1 MKKQL
6 LINQVLA
13 VLILICLVSI
23 LSFHI
28 HRFLP
33 NVVAKTHIYTTCTSN
48 EAAICQAIKDVE
60 NGKKYI
66 LMTGLLDI
74 DNEKEKEMKKEE
86 KDFDFK
92 YVSLGCVGGNR
103 FSAVYHQIMRRA
115 INQKANKMVFKTFDI
130 YTLVEMNKMNKK

>member
-13 VLILICLVSI
+13 VLILIFLMSI
-23 LSFHI
+23 LSLQI

-33 NVVAKTHIYTTCTSN
+33 NTVVKTHIYRTCTSN
-48 EAAICQAIKDVE
+48 EAAISQAIKDIE

-74 DNEKEKEMKKEE
+74 DNVREKEMIKEE
-86 KDFDFK
+86 QDFDFK

-103 FSAVYHQIMRRA
+103 FSAVYHQIMQRE

-130 YTLVEMNKMNKK
+130 YTLMEMRKRNIK

>member
-13 VLILICLVSI
+13 ILILIFLISI
-23 LSFHI
+23 FSLYI
-28 HRFLP
+28 HCFLP
-33 NVVAKTHIYTTCTSN
+33 NTVAKAHIYRNCTSN
-48 EAAICQAIKDVE
+48 EAAICQAIKDIE

-92 YVSLGCVGGNR
+92 YISLGCVGGNR
-103 FSAVYHQIMRRA
+103 YCAVYHQIMRRA
-115 INQKANKMVFKTFDI
+115 INQKANKMIFKTFDI
-130 YTLVEMNKMNKK
+130 YTLVEMNKSNNK